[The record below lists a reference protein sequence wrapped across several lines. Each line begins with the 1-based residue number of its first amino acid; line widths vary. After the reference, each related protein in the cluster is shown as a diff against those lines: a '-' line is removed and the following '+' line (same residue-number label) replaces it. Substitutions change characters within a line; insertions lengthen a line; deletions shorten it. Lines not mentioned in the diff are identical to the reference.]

1 MKRGL
6 YKISYMVVLMAMVLL
21 MGTRFIPHHHCASSD
36 NGTAHAVHFG
46 YNECDSCDNCCHQ
59 HSHGCDHSHSEQ
71 QCCND
76 FQFYLRIYDDDN
88 SFVNNIFNSQPS
100 IALSDI
106 YIHSATNQRTVVL
119 WWYKSATNKNG
130 FFSCASR
137 TSCSLM
143 LRDIRLLWIFKIL
156 LWKKYF

>member
-1 MKRGL
+1 MMKRGL

-46 YNECDSCDNCCHQ
+46 YDECDSCDNCCHQ
-59 HSHGCDHSHSEQ
+59 HSHDCDHSHSEQ

-88 SFVNNIFNSQPS
+88 SFVNNIFNPQPS

-106 YIHSATNQRTVVL
+106 YIFIQPQINEQWFCDDINPPQIRT
-119 WWYKSATNKNG
+119 
-130 FFSCASR
+130 AS
-137 TSCSLM
+137 SHA
-143 LRDIRLLWIFKIL
+143 LRAPPVA
-156 LWKKYF
+156 